1 MPGQK
6 PKAVEHDRAKETV
19 KMDDR
24 HLAWQEEWCGVFL
37 FKSSLWK
44 VLGKDP
50 QKRVQDSFNWPG
62 YRVLP
67 QQLVQE
73 NLLSQ
78 VQAEPGRNEE

>member
-1 MPGQK
+1 MPEQK
-6 PKAVEHDRAKETV
+6 PKDVEYDRAKETV

-24 HLAWQEEWCGVFL
+24 HLAWQEWCGVLL

-50 QKRVQDSFNWPG
+50 KERVQDSFNWPG
-62 YRVLP
+62 YRALP

-78 VQAEPGRNEE
+78 VQAEQRWNGE